1 MTDTLIIKTLTEEK
15 SRILTKAGGKNL
27 VLTITTKSGE
37 TLEFKTN
44 AQGAFYKEPEILDGN
59 LKIGVAD
66 INQATSTTNDVDGTL
81 TVETKQPIYYKYI
94 DPAEV
99 STMRWDFDIVTTNQ
113 VEPVTPD
120 DGE

>member
-1 MTDTLIIKTLTEEK
+1 MTDTLIFKTLTEEK

-37 TLEFKTN
+37 TLVFKTN

-66 INQATSTTNDVDGTL
+66 INQVTSTTNDVDGTL
-81 TVETKQPIYYKYI
+81 TVETKQPIFYKYI

-99 STMRWDFDIVTTNQ
+99 STMRWDFDIVTTKQ